1 MVVAGVAA
9 RGVAEEVT
17 TSAAGAGERVER
29 WDFFEVVLTGP
40 MEGTPFLDVWVKGR
54 FKTGA
59 REVVVEGF
67 YDGEGNYKIRFM
79 PESIGEWSYSTDSNV
94 AELKG
99 KSGGFEVVEAGGG
112 NRGPVR
118 VRDTFHFG
126 YADGTAYF
134 PFGTTCYAWVHQ
146 SEERQEETLRTLKGS
161 AFNKIRMC
169 VFPKWYQYNRTEP
182 ARFPFVRAGGAND
195 YSRFEPAYFRHIEKR
210 IGDLR
215 AIGVEADLILFHP
228 YDKWGFQEMPAEVD
242 ERYLKYVMARFG
254 AYRNVWWSLA
264 NEYDLMRKKTTAD
277 WDRIAAVV
285 TEGDVYGHLRS
296 IHYSRA
302 PYDYSRVWCTHAGV
316 QDYAFDKAAAWRE
329 TWRKP
334 VIFDEMMYE
343 GNIGSRWGNL
353 SGEEMVRRFWLC
365 VCAGCYGGH
374 GETYVSEGEI
384 DQEGAVLWWSHGGKL
399 KGTSGARIGFLRG
412 IVEETAAGGGGPIG
426 LSAVEPPYYLGAK
439 RSGDGGLLF
448 YFDFHQPL
456 YWDFPLPAGG
466 KYRAELIDPWG
477 MTVTKVEGEFSGKAR
492 VVMTGRAYQGVRF
505 LRV

>member
-1 MVVAGVAA
+1 MVNRREVLKAGAAMVVAGVAGRAVA
-9 RGVAEEVT
+9 REVA
-17 TSAAGAGERVER
+17 TSPAGATERVER
-29 WDFFEVVLTGP
+29 WDVFEVNLQGP
-40 MEGTPFLDVWVKGR
+40 REGNPFLEVWVKGR
-54 FKTGA
+54 FKKGA

-67 YDGEGNYKIRFM
+67 YDGEGVYKIRFM
-79 PESIGEWSYSTDSNV
+79 PDSIGGWSYVTESNV
-94 AELKG
+94 GVLAG
-99 KSGGFEVVEAGGG
+99 KSGEFEVVEAGGG

-146 SEERQEETLRTLKGS
+146 SEERQEETLATLKVS

-169 VFPKWYQYNRTEP
+169 IFPKWYQYNRTEP
-182 ARFPFVRAGGAND
+182 ARFPFVREGGKND
-195 YSRFEPAYFRHIEKR
+195 YARFDVEFFRGFEKR
-210 IGDLR
+210 ILDLR

-228 YDKWGFQEMPAEVD
+228 YDKWGFSEMPEEVD
-242 ERYLKYVMARFG
+242 ERYLKYVMARLG

-264 NEYDLMRKKTTAD
+264 NEYDLMRHKTTAD

-316 QDYAFDKAAAWRE
+316 QDYAFEKGASWRE

-334 VIFDEMMYE
+334 VVFDEMMYE

-384 DQEGAVLWWSHGGKL
+384 EKEGAVLWWSHGGKL
-399 KGTSGARIGFLRG
+399 RGTSGARIAFLRK
-412 IVEETAAGGGGPIG
+412 IVEETAGAGDGVIG
-426 LSAVEPPYYLGAK
+426 LSQMDPVYYPGAK
-439 RSGDGGLLF
+439 RSGDGAFLF
-448 YFDFHQPL
+448 
-456 YWDFPLPAGG
+456 
-466 KYRAELIDPWG
+466 
-477 MTVTKVEGEFSGKAR
+477 
-492 VVMTGRAYQGVRF
+492 
-505 LRV
+505 